1 MQLLT
6 SRLCGV
12 NIKAIE
18 IANDLNRDFEL
29 GGPVITMEGILTDD
43 KAECQALFDRLC
55 VEIDQSL
62 EILESLGGVKLP
74 RRTFKDREYKRA
86 FDEAARRLYEIIAD
100 RPWVVISDMPMEQ
113 DGNML
118 SCLR

>member
-12 NIKAIE
+12 NNKAIE

-29 GGPVITMEGILTDD
+29 GDPVITMEGILTDD

-55 VEIDQSL
+55 VELEVVDKEIDPDKMKS
-62 EILESLGGVKLP
+62 ISRSG
-74 RRTFKDREYKRA
+74 RA
-86 FDEAARRLYEIIAD
+86 SSVNKNY
-100 RPWVVISDMPMEQ
+100 
-113 DGNML
+113 
-118 SCLR
+118 

>member
-43 KAECQALFDRLC
+43 KAECQALFDRLS
-55 VEIDQSL
+55 VELEVVDKEMDLDKMKSISRSGGASSVNKNDQT
-62 EILESLGGVKLP
+62 VT
-74 RRTFKDREYKRA
+74 TFQRSVYLCYRCE
-86 FDEAARRLYEIIAD
+86 
-100 RPWVVISDMPMEQ
+100 
-113 DGNML
+113 
-118 SCLR
+118 